1 MIDNQKIKNG
11 DAAGITL
18 RTGKI
23 VGCLESIEG
32 EGLQLTVE
40 RSPPRREEERG
51 EREIEK
57 QMTPTTEEGNLQSAE
72 ENNITEQKGEKE
84 KPERQRK
91 NTEESSPFQK
101 SVSFDKSVDN
111 SYENI
116 KNTSSYLS
124 NSSLSDSSFIRNS
137 TPNEEEQVGQK
148 RKNKDP
154 VTGFSTK
161 RMKAIETLANLIVT
175 PLGQIVKDFLS
186 RTFGQENSA
195 YIDNTTLAHNIGG
208 ALMNGCAGYLEYQV
222 ESTQCTFTK

>member
-1 MIDNQKIKNG
+1 
-11 DAAGITL
+11 
-18 RTGKI
+18 
-23 VGCLESIEG
+23 
-32 EGLQLTVE
+32 
-40 RSPPRREEERG
+40 
-51 EREIEK
+51 
-57 QMTPTTEEGNLQSAE
+57 
-72 ENNITEQKGEKE
+72 
-84 KPERQRK
+84 
-91 NTEESSPFQK
+91 
-101 SVSFDKSVDN
+101 
-111 SYENI
+111 
-116 KNTSSYLS
+116 
-124 NSSLSDSSFIRNS
+124 
-137 TPNEEEQVGQK
+137 VGQK